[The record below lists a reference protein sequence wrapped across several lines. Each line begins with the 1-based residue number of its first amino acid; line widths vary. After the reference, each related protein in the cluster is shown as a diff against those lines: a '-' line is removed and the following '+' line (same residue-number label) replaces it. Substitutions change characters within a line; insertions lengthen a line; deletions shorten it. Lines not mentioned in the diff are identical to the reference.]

1 MMIDPSVKKLME
13 GSNPENPRFESR
25 YSLVIAAA
33 KRAREICKTGVSFTE
48 CKSNKPVTVA
58 VNEIAE
64 NKISFK
70 KKAPKSEALS
80 LDMLLNMYL
89 EEDRNKKAQ

>member
-13 GSNPENPRFESR
+13 GSSPENPRFESR

-48 CKSNKPVTVA
+48 CKDGKPVTVA

-70 KKAPKSEALS
+70 KKTKKTEDMSM
-80 LDMLLNMYL
+80 DMLLNMYL
-89 EEDRNKKAQ
+89 EEDMSSSN

>member
-48 CKSNKPVTVA
+48 RVVQLLL
-58 VNEIAE
+58 
-64 NKISFK
+64 
-70 KKAPKSEALS
+70 ALPDGVQAMS
-80 LDMLLNMYL
+80 MDMLLNMYL

>member
-33 KRAREICKTGVSFTE
+33 RRAIEFCKTGVNFTE

-70 KKAPKSEALS
+70 KKAPKSEAMS
-80 LDMLLNMYL
+80 MDMLLNMYL

>member
-1 MMIDPSVKKLME
+1 MIYPPITNLIEKT
-13 GSNPENPRFESR
+13 NSR
-25 YSLVIAAA
+25 YSLVIATA

-48 CKSNKPVTVA
+48 CKDGKPVTVA

-70 KKAPKSEALS
+70 KKTKKTEDMSM
-80 LDMLLNMYL
+80 DMLLNMYL
-89 EEDRNKKAQ
+89 EEDMSSSN